1 MRRRLLGSE
10 ESASAYEDPSEGVGA
25 AKGGAQPSTLGVVGH
40 QWCAQSSLCPPLPPR
55 RERERGAEP
64 EGLLVQV
71 CACPVRACCDG
82 RGRTGGT

>member
-40 QWCAQSSLCPPLPPR
+40 QWCEHEMTFAVFQTVPLLMYESSKRP
-55 RERERGAEP
+55 
-64 EGLLVQV
+64 
-71 CACPVRACCDG
+71 
-82 RGRTGGT
+82 T

>member
-1 MRRRLLGSE
+1 MRPRLLGSE

-25 AKGGAQPSTLGVVGH
+25 AKGEAQPSTLGVVGH

-55 RERERGAEP
+55 GERERERSGGSGCA
-64 EGLLVQV
+64 GLT
-71 CACPVRACCDG
+71 CPVRACCDG

>member
-25 AKGGAQPSTLGVVGH
+25 AKGGAQPSTLGVVG
-40 QWCAQSSLCPPLPPR
+40 AQSSLCPPVPPR
-55 RERERGAEP
+55 RLRERGAEP

-71 CACPVRACCDG
+71 CAGPVRACCDG
-82 RGRTGGT
+82 RGRTATGGT